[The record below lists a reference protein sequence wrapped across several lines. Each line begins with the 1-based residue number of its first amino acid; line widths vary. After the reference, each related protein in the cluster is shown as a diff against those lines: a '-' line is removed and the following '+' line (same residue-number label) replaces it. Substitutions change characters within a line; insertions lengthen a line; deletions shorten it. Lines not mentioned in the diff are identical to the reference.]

1 MAIDKENTEWRGGVY
16 LCTCENT
23 LEADIL
29 ESKLR
34 GEGIPSIKRYK
45 GAGNYMEIFM
55 GQDLMFPIDLYV
67 PKECLEDAKNV
78 IVAVPLED
86 CEEFDE
92 DAETAEAC
100 DEAGAAYDGKE
111 TER

>member
-1 MAIDKENTEWRGGVY
+1 MTKENGNNENKEWRGGVY
-16 LCTCENT
+16 LCTCQNT

-34 GEGIPSIKRYK
+34 SEGIPCLKRYK

-55 GQDLMFPIDLYV
+55 GSDIMFPIDLYV
-67 PKECLEDAKNV
+67 PAECLEDAENV

-86 CEEFDE
+86 CEDFEE
-92 DAETAEAC
+92 GE
-100 DEAGAAYDGKE
+100 
-111 TER
+111 